1 MSAQDSLHPHQAAA
15 FAGPGPGHAHGTSA
29 ADRPSRKGPSAWRS
43 TLSGASASLIGIGLA
58 RFSYTPLLPAIIAA
72 HWFAASAAAYLGAA
86 NLGGYLAGALLAG
99 PVAKRLPAPAIIRG
113 MMLLAT
119 AAFFAC
125 AWPVNFAWFFVWRFA
140 SGVSGGALMVLAA
153 PTILPHIAPSRRGL
167 ASGAIFMGVG
177 LGIAVSGTLVPLL
190 LRQGLVQTWIGLGV
204 LALALTLVAWG
215 GWPAQAAPDAARHPV
230 AARSLPTT
238 RLRALYLEY
247 GLNAVGLVPHMIFL
261 VDFVARGLGQ
271 GLQVG
276 SEYWVLFGIGAVVG
290 PLLTGHLADRIGF
303 GLALRVAYCL
313 QGLGV
318 LLPLLGLGAPGLIIS
333 SLVVGAFTPGIVPL
347 VLGRVHELL
356 AHHPAAHKTAWSRA
370 TTSFAVLQA
379 VAAYGL
385 SFLFVQSGGDYQLLF
400 ALGGA
405 ALASAL
411 AVDLVVARLSRDP
424 AEIAP
429 QAD

>member
-1 MSAQDSLHPHQAAA
+1 MSAQHPLHLHHAVELPSL
-15 FAGPGPGHAHGTSA
+15 GHAHGASP
-29 ADRPSRKGPSAWRS
+29 ADRPTRKEPSAWRS

-72 HWFAASAAAYLGAA
+72 HWFAASSAAYLGAA

-99 PVAKRLPAPAIIRG
+99 PAAKRLPASAIIRC
-113 MMLLAT
+113 MMLLAV

-125 AWPVNFAWFFVWRFA
+125 AWPVTFVWFFAWRFA

-190 LRQGLVQTWIGLGV
+190 LRQGLAQTWIGLGA

-215 GWPAQAAPDAARHPV
+215 GWPAQAASDAARHNV
-230 AARSLPTT
+230 ASQALPTM

-276 SEYWVLFGIGAVVG
+276 AEYWVLFGLGAVVG
-290 PLLTGHLADRIGF
+290 PLLTGHLADRTGF
-303 GLALRVAYCL
+303 GPALRLAYL
-313 QGLGV
+313 VEAISV
-318 LLPLLGLGAPGLIIS
+318 LLPLLGLGTPGLIIS

-347 VLGRVHELL
+347 ALGRVHELL
-356 AHHPAAHKTAWSRA
+356 AHHPAAHKSAWSKA

-379 VAAYGL
+379 LAAYGL

-400 ALGGA
+400 MLGGA
-405 ALASAL
+405 ALTVSL
-411 AVDLVVARLSRDP
+411 AVDLVVGRPSRGP
-424 AEIAP
+424 LVSK
-429 QAD
+429 AD